1 MEKQRKWAETDAVR
15 DLEFEGDTLL
25 KTLSAMCKQARKSL
39 SKKLAEH
46 SAVTSLRWG
55 AIEKRTKLVWESSL
69 RWRLST
75 FTDDYGRRIL
85 LHQNQAFDTHE
96 EARYDSMMGEDR
108 DHEEKERTELI
119 LQNELSDLMKRNSE
133 ALISYDE
140 MIALEDSHDDEEKGE
155 SDVKELD
162 DVGDDDLDPNL
173 NESLHTESL
182 PTEPETVDMPEDE
195 STFEELDEGGD
206 EWARAFEWEEGET
219 IVER

>member
-25 KTLSAMCKQARKSL
+25 KTLSATCKHARKPL
-39 SKKLAEH
+39 SKKLAER
-46 SAVTSLRWG
+46 SAVTSLRWS
-55 AIEKRTKLVWESSL
+55 AIEKRSILVWESSL

-108 DHEEKERTELI
+108 EHEEKERNELI
-119 LQNELSDLMKRNSE
+119 LRNELSDLMKRNSE
-133 ALISYDE
+133 ALLSYDE
-140 MIALEDSHDDEEKGE
+140 MIALEDIHDDEEKGE
-155 SDVKELD
+155 SDAKELGD
-162 DVGDDDLDPNL
+162 ADDDDLDPNL
-173 NESLHTESL
+173 NESLRAESL
-182 PTEPETVDMPEDE
+182 PTEKETVDVPEDE
-195 STFEELDEGGD
+195 STFEESDEGGD